1 MFVILNNLYTLMISN
16 KKSQF
21 LFLCFY
27 DNNIYLCCECC
38 KLCCLICKKPKI
50 PEMSNLTNDNKDTNN
65 DNNDQNNDDKDPNTD
80 EEDIIYNSKI
90 DSNKKLFEN
99 REERCIMDFTILDND
114 KIAICYK
121 GGIFNIYKFTYN
133 DNKFLSK
140 NIIHIEDDE
149 YCFNKVIKLNDN
161 KIALVSEDGTFK
173 IYKIEFNSNT
183 YQPLQKIIHNQ
194 KDPIYTILELKN
206 GDLVFGCHKE
216 IIIYN
221 LNNDNYEEK
230 KRYFFNTY
238 CFSILEIEPNIISIT
253 NCDTKKL
260 FIIDLNK
267 CNDKNININELKTEE
282 EFNNKG
288 ITKIDNIKSGEY
300 SENQIY
306 LKDKSLLFICSG
318 ENDSKGGIN
327 IIDIKNNKL
336 LKYIDLDYSLTSL
349 CVINK
354 YNKDNNTFEI
364 LGGSRKRIY
373 CEKVNFKYD
382 IIQFEFDL
390 KDINNINFKVTSQLE
405 RVHYYEITKIQNSL
419 YSKIDNNLIFNKNS
433 KNQIIFSIGS
443 EDKLIKIFKV

>member
-1 MFVILNNLYTLMISN
+1 MFVILNNLYNLMISN

-161 KIALVSEDGTFK
+161 KIALV
-173 IYKIEFNSNT
+173 
-183 YQPLQKIIHNQ
+183 
-194 KDPIYTILELKN
+194 
-206 GDLVFGCHKE
+206 
-216 IIIYN
+216 
-221 LNNDNYEEK
+221 
-230 KRYFFNTY
+230 
-238 CFSILEIEPNIISIT
+238 
-253 NCDTKKL
+253 
-260 FIIDLNK
+260 
-267 CNDKNININELKTEE
+267 
-282 EFNNKG
+282 
-288 ITKIDNIKSGEY
+288 
-300 SENQIY
+300 
-306 LKDKSLLFICSG
+306 
-318 ENDSKGGIN
+318 
-327 IIDIKNNKL
+327 
-336 LKYIDLDYSLTSL
+336 
-349 CVINK
+349 
-354 YNKDNNTFEI
+354 
-364 LGGSRKRIY
+364 
-373 CEKVNFKYD
+373 
-382 IIQFEFDL
+382 
-390 KDINNINFKVTSQLE
+390 
-405 RVHYYEITKIQNSL
+405 
-419 YSKIDNNLIFNKNS
+419 
-433 KNQIIFSIGS
+433 
-443 EDKLIKIFKV
+443 